1 MKKMKNKL
9 KKGFTIVELVI
20 VIAVIA
26 ILAAVLIPTFSS
38 ITNSARESAAL
49 QEAKSGSETIL
60 ALTTGTL
67 PENSAFLVADDE
79 ESDTND
85 YTFVFAGQ
93 KIQNVNA
100 VEEFSDVLNMCKRN
114 DVMKSGVAKEGYI
127 IYVSIDALKLDD
139 KGQVTDTVAGGA
151 DGEAEQATL
160 DTHVANRIL
169 AALNIPADGATYT
182 YNLAQNGNYAMWTS
196 KDIEFNIYWT
206 SDFNPTLIA
215 FMGGNVAGE
224 SADDETEVETVN
236 VTATG
241 ATVDKTTV
249 EKGKE
254 ANLVLTLPSAGEY
267 AAYYTVTVG
276 EFTTDVQQVGGKLSV
291 KIPSQYTGSDFN
303 ITVKVATVTVTITG
317 GKVDGAAT
325 KTFPMG
331 EEIKLEITPDDAT
344 GVKYNVTVG
353 EEERE
358 LDLADGKLSVTI
370 DAADATEDIN
380 ITVEVATVAI
390 TYSAT
395 DNAATVNSTAYSAGM
410 KVNKNQEVKIVL
422 TNTVEVG
429 KITIKVGGT
438 TINHQAD
445 WTYDQESGTI
455 TIPADEVTGNI
466 EVSIT

>member
-1 MKKMKNKL
+1 MKNKL

-100 VEEFSDVLNMCKRN
+100 VEEFSSVFNMCKRN
-114 DVMKSGVAKEGYI
+114 DVMKSGAATEGYI
-127 IYVSIDALKLDD
+127 VYVSTKALTSAND
-139 KGQVTDTVAGGA
+139 QVTNGSINVN
-151 DGEAEQATL
+151 
-160 DTHVANRIL
+160 VANRIL
-169 AALNIPADGATYT
+169 SAIGVTATVTDDTDDYT
-182 YNLAQNGNYAMWTS
+182 LSASRDYAMWKFQKGDKTYY
-196 KDIEFNIYWT
+196 FNIYWT

-215 FMGGNVAGE
+215 FMGGNVA
-224 SADDETEVETVN
+224 DDEPEVETVK

-303 ITVKVATVTVTITG
+303 ITVKVATV
-317 GKVDGAAT
+317 
-325 KTFPMG
+325 
-331 EEIKLEITPDDAT
+331 
-344 GVKYNVTVG
+344 
-353 EEERE
+353 
-358 LDLADGKLSVTI
+358 
-370 DAADATEDIN
+370 
-380 ITVEVATVAI
+380 AI

-395 DNAATVNSTAYSAGM
+395 GNDATVNSIAYSEGM
-410 KVNKNQEVKIVL
+410 KVNKNEEVKIVL
-422 TNTVEVG
+422 TNTVEVNT
-429 KITIKVGGT
+429 ITVIVGGT
-438 TINHQAD
+438 TINQPAD
-445 WTYDQESGTI
+445 WTYDAESKTI
-455 TIPADEVTGNI
+455 TIPAEKVTGDI
-466 EVSIT
+466 SVSIAL

>member
-1 MKKMKNKL
+1 MKNKL

-67 PENSAFLVADDE
+67 PEDSAFLVAEDDE
-79 ESDTND
+79 DNTND
-85 YTFVFAGQ
+85 YTFTFTER
-93 KIQNVNA
+93 KIQA
-100 VEEFSDVLNMCKRN
+100 AASEFSVLNECRRD
-114 DVMKSGVAKEGYI
+114 DVAVDTARTEGEGYI
-127 IYVSIDALKLDD
+127 VYVSIDALTVDEN
-139 KGQVTDTVAGGA
+139 GQVT
-151 DGEAEQATL
+151 AT
-160 DTHVANRIL
+160 DAKIDQHVANRIL
-169 AALNIPADGATYT
+169 AALDITASVDEAARTYDTLSSGRDYIIWKYTSGGTT
-182 YNLAQNGNYAMWTS
+182 YN
-196 KDIEFNIYWT
+196 FNIYWT
-206 SDFNPTLIA
+206 NDFNKTLIA
-215 FMGGNVAGE
+215 FMGGNMQEGT
-224 SADDETEVETVN
+224 ETVETVN

-249 EKGKE
+249 EKGKD
-254 ANLVLTLPSAGEY
+254 ADLVLTLPAAEEY

-303 ITVKVATVTVTITG
+303 ITVEEATVTVTITG

-353 EEERE
+353 EEENE

-380 ITVEVATVAI
+380 ITVEVATVTVTI
-390 TYSAT
+390 TGGKV
-395 DNAATVNSTAYSAGM
+395 NGAATVEVAKGKETTLKITPTAVPGTKYNVKVGSNASTEVEINAEGKLSVTLTADQTQNDITIDVQ
-410 KVNKNQEVKIVL
+410 KVN
-422 TNTVEVG
+422 
-429 KITIKVGGT
+429 
-438 TINHQAD
+438 
-445 WTYDQESGTI
+445 
-455 TIPADEVTGNI
+455 
-466 EVSIT
+466 

>member
-67 PENSAFLVADDE
+67 PEKSAFLVADDE
-79 ESDTND
+79 DNTND
-85 YTFVFAGQ
+85 YTFTFTER
-93 KIQNVNA
+93 KIQAAAGEFRVLDDCRRDDVA
-100 VEEFSDVLNMCKRN
+100 VDTARTE
-114 DVMKSGVAKEGYI
+114 GEGYI
-127 IYVSIDALKLDD
+127 VYVSIDALTVDEN
-139 KGQVTDTVAGGA
+139 GQVT
-151 DGEAEQATL
+151 AT
-160 DTHVANRIL
+160 DAKIDQHVANRIL
-169 AALNIPADGATYT
+169 AALDITASVDEAARTYDTLSSGRDYIIWKYTSGSLT
-182 YNLAQNGNYAMWTS
+182 YN
-196 KDIEFNIYWT
+196 FNIYWT
-206 SDFNPTLIA
+206 SDFNKTLIA
-215 FMGGNVAGE
+215 FMGGNMQEGT
-224 SADDETEVETVN
+224 ETVETVN

-254 ANLVLTLPSAGEY
+254 ANMVLTLPSAGEY

-291 KIPSQYTGSDFN
+291 KIPSQYTGSNFN
-303 ITVKVATVTVTITG
+303 ITVEEATVTVTITG

-331 EEIKLEITPDDAT
+331 EEIKLEITPTDAT

-395 DNAATVNSTAYSAGM
+395 GNAATVNSIEYSAGM

-422 TNTVEVG
+422 TNTVELG

-438 TINHQAD
+438 TINKPDGQPD
-445 WTYDQESGTI
+445 GWTYDAGSKTI
-455 TIPADEVTGNI
+455 TISAEKVTGDI
-466 EVSIT
+466 SVTIA

>member
-1 MKKMKNKL
+1 MKNKL

-67 PENSAFLVADDE
+67 PENSAFIVADDE

-100 VEEFSDVLNMCKRN
+100 VEEFSDVLTMCKRN
-114 DVMKSGVAKEGYI
+114 DVMTSGSATEGYI
-127 IYVSIDALKLDD
+127 VYVSTKALDVNEEE
-139 KGQVTDTVAGGA
+139 QVIAGKIN
-151 DGEAEQATL
+151 Q
-160 DTHVANRIL
+160 HVANRIL
-169 AALNIPADGATYT
+169 SAIGVTATVTDGTDNNYT
-182 YNLAQNGNYAMWTS
+182 VSASRDYAMWNFT
-196 KDIEFNIYWT
+196 KDGNTYYFNIYWT

-224 SADDETEVETVN
+224 SADDEPEAETVN

-249 EKGKE
+249 EKGKD
-254 ANLVLTLPSAGEY
+254 ADLVLTLPAAEEY
-267 AAYYTVTVG
+267 AAYYSVTVG
-276 EFTTDVQQVGGKLSV
+276 DYTVDVQPVDGTLTV
-291 KIPSQYTGSDFN
+291 KIPSQYTGADFN
-303 ITVKVATVTVTITG
+303 ITVEEATVTVTIAG
-317 GKVDGAAT
+317 GKVNGAAT
-325 KTFPMG
+325 AKFPMG

-353 EEERE
+353 EEESE

-380 ITVEVATVAI
+380 ITVEVATVTVTI
-390 TYSAT
+390 NGGNVNGEAT
-395 DNAATVNSTAYSAGM
+395 
-410 KVNKNQEVKIVL
+410 
-422 TNTVEVG
+422 TVEVAKG
-429 KITIKVGGT
+429 EETTLEITPTDATGT
-438 TINHQAD
+438 NYGVTVVIGE
-445 WTYDQESGTI
+445 ESGE
-455 TIPADEVTGNI
+455 EVNI
-466 EVSIT
+466 ELNEGKLSVTLTADQTQNNITVIIMKK

>member
-1 MKKMKNKL
+1 MKNKL

-67 PENSAFLVADDE
+67 PEKSAFLVADDE

-114 DVMKSGVAKEGYI
+114 DVMTSGSATEGYI
-127 IYVSIDALKLDD
+127 VYVSTKALDVNEEE
-139 KGQVTDTVAGGA
+139 QVIAGKIN
-151 DGEAEQATL
+151 Q
-160 DTHVANRIL
+160 HVANRIL
-169 AALNIPADGATYT
+169 SAIGVTATVTDGTDNNYT
-182 YNLAQNGNYAMWTS
+182 VSASRDYAMWNFT
-196 KDIEFNIYWT
+196 KDGNTYYFNIYWT

-249 EKGKE
+249 EKGKQ
-254 ANLVLTLPSAGEY
+254 ADLVLTLPSAEEY

-276 EFTTDVQQVGGKLSV
+276 EYTVDVQPVGGKLSV

-303 ITVKVATVTVTITG
+303 ITVKVATV
-317 GKVDGAAT
+317 
-325 KTFPMG
+325 
-331 EEIKLEITPDDAT
+331 
-344 GVKYNVTVG
+344 
-353 EEERE
+353 
-358 LDLADGKLSVTI
+358 
-370 DAADATEDIN
+370 
-380 ITVEVATVAI
+380 AI

-395 DNAATVNSTAYSAGM
+395 GNDATVNSIAYREGM
-410 KVNKNQEVKIVL
+410 KVNKNEEVKIVL
-422 TNTVEVG
+422 TNTVEVNT
-429 KITIKVGGT
+429 ITVIVGGT
-438 TINHQAD
+438 TINQPAD
-445 WTYDQESGTI
+445 WTYDAESKTI
-455 TIPADEVTGNI
+455 TIPAEKVTGDI
-466 EVSIT
+466 SVSIA

>member
-85 YTFVFAGQ
+85 YTFVFYGQ
-93 KIQNVNA
+93 KIQNVSAVTDYGDIVNA
-100 VEEFSDVLNMCKRN
+100 CSRDDVVASDGK
-114 DVMKSGVAKEGYI
+114 KKGYI
-127 IYVSIDALKLDD
+127 VYVSTKALTSAND
-139 KGQVTDTVAGGA
+139 QVTNGPINVN
-151 DGEAEQATL
+151 
-160 DTHVANRIL
+160 VANRIL
-169 AALNIPADGATYT
+169 SAIGVTATVTDGTDNNYT
-182 YNLAQNGNYAMWTS
+182 VSASRDYAMWNFT
-196 KDIEFNIYWT
+196 KDGNTYYFNIYWT

-249 EKGKE
+249 EKGKD
-254 ANLVLTLPSAGEY
+254 ADLVLTLPSEGTPY

-276 EFTTDVQQVGGKLSV
+276 EFTTDVQQVDGKLSV
-291 KIPSQYTGSDFN
+291 KIPSQYTGTDFN
-303 ITVKVATVTVTITG
+303 ITVEK
-317 GKVDGAAT
+317 
-325 KTFPMG
+325 
-331 EEIKLEITPDDAT
+331 
-344 GVKYNVTVG
+344 
-353 EEERE
+353 
-358 LDLADGKLSVTI
+358 
-370 DAADATEDIN
+370 
-380 ITVEVATVAI
+380 ATVAI

-395 DNAATVNSTAYSAGM
+395 DNAATVNSTPYSAGM
-410 KVNKNQEVKIVL
+410 KVNKNEEVKIVL
-422 TNTVEVG
+422 TDTVEVG
-429 KITIKVGGT
+429 TITVIVGGT
-438 TINHQAD
+438 TINQPGD
-445 WTYDQESGTI
+445 WTYDPESKTI
-455 TIPADEVTGNI
+455 TIPAEKVTGDI
-466 EVSIT
+466 SVSIAL

>member
-1 MKKMKNKL
+1 MKNKL

-215 FMGGNVAGE
+215 FMGGNMQEGA
-224 SADDETEVETVN
+224 ETVETVE
-236 VTATG
+236 VTCEG

-249 EKGKE
+249 EKGKD
-254 ANLVLTLPSAGEY
+254 ANLVLTLPSAEEY

-276 EFTTDVQQVGGKLSV
+276 EFTTDVQQVGGKLNV
-291 KIPSQYTGSDFN
+291 TIPSQYTGSNFN
-303 ITVKVATVTVTITG
+303 ITVEEATVTVTITG
-317 GKVDGAAT
+317 GKVNGATTVEVA
-325 KTFPMG
+325 KG
-331 EEIKLEITPDDAT
+331 EETELVITPGET
-344 GVKYNVTVG
+344 GTTYGVTVG
-353 EEERE
+353 GAAEVVKTPNAE
-358 LDLADGKLSVTI
+358 GKLSVTLT
-370 DAADATEDIN
+370 ADQTQDD
-380 ITVEVATVAI
+380 ITVSI
-390 TYSAT
+390 
-395 DNAATVNSTAYSAGM
+395 M
-410 KVNKNQEVKIVL
+410 KK
-422 TNTVEVG
+422 
-429 KITIKVGGT
+429 
-438 TINHQAD
+438 
-445 WTYDQESGTI
+445 
-455 TIPADEVTGNI
+455 
-466 EVSIT
+466 

>member
-1 MKKMKNKL
+1 MKNKL

-100 VEEFSDVLNMCKRN
+100 VEEFSDVLTMCKRN
-114 DVMKSGVAKEGYI
+114 DVMTSGSATEGYI
-127 IYVSIDALKLDD
+127 VYVSTKALDVNEEE
-139 KGQVTDTVAGGA
+139 QVIAGKIN
-151 DGEAEQATL
+151 Q
-160 DTHVANRIL
+160 HVANRIL
-169 AALNIPADGATYT
+169 SAIGVTATVTDGTDNNYT
-182 YNLAQNGNYAMWTS
+182 VSASRDYAMWNFT
-196 KDIEFNIYWT
+196 KDGNTYYFNIYWT

-224 SADDETEVETVN
+224 SADDEPEAETVN

-249 EKGKE
+249 EKGKD
-254 ANLVLTLPSAGEY
+254 ADLVLTLPAAEEY

-276 EFTTDVQQVGGKLSV
+276 EFTTDVQQVDGKLTV

-303 ITVKVATVTVTITG
+303 ITVKVATV
-317 GKVDGAAT
+317 
-325 KTFPMG
+325 
-331 EEIKLEITPDDAT
+331 
-344 GVKYNVTVG
+344 
-353 EEERE
+353 
-358 LDLADGKLSVTI
+358 
-370 DAADATEDIN
+370 
-380 ITVEVATVAI
+380 AI

-395 DNAATVNSTAYSAGM
+395 DNAATVNSIAYSEGM
-410 KVNKNQEVKIVL
+410 KVNKKQEVKIVL

-438 TINHQAD
+438 PINQPGD
-445 WTYDQESGTI
+445 WTYDAESKTI

-466 EVSIT
+466 EISIT

>member
-67 PENSAFLVADDE
+67 PENSAFIVADDE

-100 VEEFSDVLNMCKRN
+100 VSDFDSVLNKCKRN
-114 DVMKSGVAKEGYI
+114 DVMISGSATEGYI
-127 IYVSIDALKLDD
+127 VYVSTKALDVNEEE
-139 KGQVTDTVAGGA
+139 QVIAGKIN
-151 DGEAEQATL
+151 Q
-160 DTHVANRIL
+160 HVANRIL
-169 AALNIPADGATYT
+169 SAIDVTATVTDGTNNNYT
-182 YNLAQNGNYAMWTS
+182 VPSRDYAMWNFEEGDKTYY
-196 KDIEFNIYWT
+196 FNIYWT
-206 SDFNPTLIA
+206 SDINPTLIA

-224 SADDETEVETVN
+224 ETDDETEVETVK
-236 VTATG
+236 VTC
-241 ATVDKTTV
+241 
-249 EKGKE
+249 
-254 ANLVLTLPSAGEY
+254 
-267 AAYYTVTVG
+267 
-276 EFTTDVQQVGGKLSV
+276 
-291 KIPSQYTGSDFN
+291 
-303 ITVKVATVTVTITG
+303 
-317 GKVDGAAT
+317 
-325 KTFPMG
+325 
-331 EEIKLEITPDDAT
+331 
-344 GVKYNVTVG
+344 
-353 EEERE
+353 
-358 LDLADGKLSVTI
+358 
-370 DAADATEDIN
+370 
-380 ITVEVATVAI
+380 
-390 TYSAT
+390 

-445 WTYDQESGTI
+445 WTYDAESKTI

-466 EVSIT
+466 VVIIDVSITE

>member
-1 MKKMKNKL
+1 MKNKL

-49 QEAKSGSETIL
+49 QEAKSGSETVL

-67 PENSAFLVADDE
+67 PENSAFIVADDE

-196 KDIEFNIYWT
+196 SGFEFNIYWT

-215 FMGGNVAGE
+215 FMGGNVAGGGTE
-224 SADDETEVETVN
+224 EATEVAVAQVKLAASLSDLTNLVDSVTAGTSETALTTTAQSIRGTEDGIEFDFVRSEGLTETELKITYTIGGGEAK
-236 VTATG
+236 TAT
-241 ATVDKTTV
+241 T
-249 EKGKE
+249 
-254 ANLVLTLPSAGEY
+254 
-267 AAYYTVTVG
+267 
-276 EFTTDVQQVGGKLSV
+276 
-291 KIPSQYTGSDFN
+291 
-303 ITVKVATVTVTITG
+303 TG
-317 GKVDGAAT
+317 GKFTIAKSAIN
-325 KTFPMG
+325 G
-331 EEIKLEITPDDAT
+331 EIVIT
-344 GVKYNVTVG
+344 
-353 EEERE
+353 
-358 LDLADGKLSVTI
+358 
-370 DAADATEDIN
+370 N
-380 ITVEVATVAI
+380 IV
-390 TYSAT
+390 SA
-395 DNAATVNSTAYSAGM
+395 S
-410 KVNKNQEVKIVL
+410 
-422 TNTVEVG
+422 
-429 KITIKVGGT
+429 
-438 TINHQAD
+438 
-445 WTYDQESGTI
+445 
-455 TIPADEVTGNI
+455 
-466 EVSIT
+466 

>member
-1 MKKMKNKL
+1 MKNKL

-67 PENSAFLVADDE
+67 PENSAFIVADDE

-114 DVMKSGVAKEGYI
+114 DVMKSGAATEGYI
-127 IYVSIDALKLDD
+127 VYVSTKALTSAND
-139 KGQVTDTVAGGA
+139 QVTNGSINVN
-151 DGEAEQATL
+151 
-160 DTHVANRIL
+160 VANRIL
-169 AALNIPADGATYT
+169 SAIGVTATVTDDTDDYT
-182 YNLAQNGNYAMWTS
+182 LSASRDYAMWSFT
-196 KDIEFNIYWT
+196 KDGNTYDFNIYWT

-215 FMGGNVAGE
+215 FMGGNVA
-224 SADDETEVETVN
+224 DDEPEVETVE
-236 VTATG
+236 VTCNG

-249 EKGKE
+249 EKGKD
-254 ANLVLTLPSAGEY
+254 ADLVLTLPSAEEY

-276 EFTTDVQQVGGKLSV
+276 DYTVDVQPVEGKLSV
-291 KIPSQYTGSDFN
+291 NIPSQYTGSNFN
-303 ITVKVATVTVTITG
+303 ITVEEATVTVTITG
-317 GKVDGAAT
+317 GEVDDAETVKVAKGEAT
-325 KTFPMG
+325 T
-331 EEIKLEITPDDAT
+331 LEITPTDAT

-353 EEERE
+353 EEESE

-395 DNAATVNSTAYSAGM
+395 DNAATVNSTAYSAEM

-445 WTYDQESGTI
+445 WTYDAESKTI

>member
-1 MKKMKNKL
+1 MKNKL

-100 VEEFSDVLNMCKRN
+100 VSDFDSVLNKCKRN
-114 DVMKSGVAKEGYI
+114 DVMTSGSATEGYI
-127 IYVSIDALKLDD
+127 VYVSTKALDVNEEE
-139 KGQVTDTVAGGA
+139 QVIAGKIN
-151 DGEAEQATL
+151 Q
-160 DTHVANRIL
+160 HVANRIL
-169 AALNIPADGATYT
+169 SAIGVTATVTDGTDNNYT
-182 YNLAQNGNYAMWTS
+182 VSASRDYAMWNFQEGDKTYY
-196 KDIEFNIYWT
+196 FNIYWT

-236 VTATG
+236 VTCEG

-249 EKGKE
+249 EKGKD
-254 ANLVLTLPSAGEY
+254 ADLVLTLPSAEEY

-276 EFTTDVQQVGGKLSV
+276 DYTVDVQPVEGKLSV
-291 KIPSQYTGSDFN
+291 NIPSQYTGTHFN
-303 ITVKVATVTVTITG
+303 ITVEVATVTVTITG
-317 GKVDGAAT
+317 GEVNGAAT
-325 KTFPMG
+325 DTFPMG
-331 EEIKLEITPDDAT
+331 EEIKLEITPTDVPGT
-344 GVKYNVTVG
+344 KYNVKVG
-353 EEERE
+353 SNAATEVTI
-358 LDLADGKLSVTI
+358 DGGTLSVTLTADQTQNDITI
-370 DAADATEDIN
+370 D
-380 ITVEVATVAI
+380 VQ
-390 TYSAT
+390 
-395 DNAATVNSTAYSAGM
+395 
-410 KVNKNQEVKIVL
+410 KVN
-422 TNTVEVG
+422 
-429 KITIKVGGT
+429 
-438 TINHQAD
+438 
-445 WTYDQESGTI
+445 
-455 TIPADEVTGNI
+455 
-466 EVSIT
+466 

>member
-1 MKKMKNKL
+1 MKNKL

-67 PENSAFLVADDE
+67 PEKSAFLVADDE

-224 SADDETEVETVN
+224 SADDETEVAVAQVKLADSLSLPDGIIK
-236 VTATG
+236 VTAGASGTALTTTAQEITG
-241 ATVDKTTV
+241 TEDGIEFGFLMSGGLTETELTITYTIGGGAEQTATTT
-249 EKGKE
+249 
-254 ANLVLTLPSAGEY
+254 
-267 AAYYTVTVG
+267 
-276 EFTTDVQQVGGKLSV
+276 GGKLTIAKS
-291 KIPSQYTGSDFN
+291 
-303 ITVKVATVTVTITG
+303 AITG
-317 GKVDGAAT
+317 
-325 KTFPMG
+325 
-331 EEIKLEITPDDAT
+331 EIVIT
-344 GVKYNVTVG
+344 
-353 EEERE
+353 
-358 LDLADGKLSVTI
+358 
-370 DAADATEDIN
+370 
-380 ITVEVATVAI
+380 
-390 TYSAT
+390 
-395 DNAATVNSTAYSAGM
+395 
-410 KVNKNQEVKIVL
+410 KIV
-422 TNTVEVG
+422 
-429 KITIKVGGT
+429 
-438 TINHQAD
+438 
-445 WTYDQESGTI
+445 S
-455 TIPADEVTGNI
+455 
-466 EVSIT
+466 VS

>member
-1 MKKMKNKL
+1 MKNKL

-196 KDIEFNIYWT
+196 SGFEFNIYWT

-224 SADDETEVETVN
+224 SADDEPEVETVN
-236 VTATG
+236 VTCDD

-249 EKGKE
+249 EKGKD
-254 ANLVLTLPSAGEY
+254 ADLVLTLPAAEEY

-276 EFTTDVQQVGGKLSV
+276 EFTTDVQQVEGKLSV
-291 KIPSQYTGSDFN
+291 TIPSQYTGSDFN
-303 ITVKVATVTVTITG
+303 ITVEEATVTVTITG

-325 KTFPMG
+325 AKFPMG

-353 EEERE
+353 EEESE

-445 WTYDQESGTI
+445 WTYDAESKTI

>member
-100 VEEFSDVLNMCKRN
+100 VSDFDSVLNKCKRN
-114 DVMKSGVAKEGYI
+114 DVMTSGSATEGYI

-139 KGQVTDTVAGGA
+139 KGQVTDTVAGA
-151 DGEAEQATL
+151 DGEAEPATL

-169 AALNIPADGATYT
+169 SAIGVTETVTDGTNNNYT
-182 YNLAQNGNYAMWTS
+182 LSASSDYAMWNFEEGDKTYY
-196 KDIEFNIYWT
+196 FNIYWT
-206 SDFNPTLIA
+206 SDINPTLIA

-224 SADDETEVETVN
+224 SADDEPEVETVN
-236 VTATG
+236 VTC
-241 ATVDKTTV
+241 
-249 EKGKE
+249 
-254 ANLVLTLPSAGEY
+254 
-267 AAYYTVTVG
+267 
-276 EFTTDVQQVGGKLSV
+276 
-291 KIPSQYTGSDFN
+291 
-303 ITVKVATVTVTITG
+303 
-317 GKVDGAAT
+317 
-325 KTFPMG
+325 
-331 EEIKLEITPDDAT
+331 
-344 GVKYNVTVG
+344 
-353 EEERE
+353 
-358 LDLADGKLSVTI
+358 
-370 DAADATEDIN
+370 
-380 ITVEVATVAI
+380 
-390 TYSAT
+390 
-395 DNAATVNSTAYSAGM
+395 DNAATVNSTPYSEGM
-410 KVNKNQEVKIVL
+410 NVNKNQEVKIVL
-422 TNTVEVG
+422 TDAVEVG
-429 KITIKVGGT
+429 TITIEVGGT
-438 TINHQAD
+438 TINQPEG

-455 TIPADEVTGNI
+455 TIPAEKVTGDI
-466 EVSIT
+466 SVSIA

>member
-26 ILAAVLIPTFSS
+26 ILEAVLIPTFSS

-67 PENSAFLVADDE
+67 PEKSAFLVADDE

-114 DVMKSGVAKEGYI
+114 DVMTSGSATEGYI

-139 KGQVTDTVAGGA
+139 KGQVTDTVGGGA

-215 FMGGNVAGE
+215 FMGGNVA
-224 SADDETEVETVN
+224 DDEPEVETVK

-241 ATVDKTTV
+241 ATPETTTV
-249 EKGKE
+249 NKGE
-254 ANLVLTLPSAGEY
+254 AVTLELTVETPNARYSVIINGDGEHPQTITAEGTTLKVPLTEEDTASA
-267 AAYYTVTVG
+267 
-276 EFTTDVQQVGGKLSV
+276 
-291 KIPSQYTGSDFN
+291 
-303 ITVKVATVTVTITG
+303 VTIE
-317 GKVDGAAT
+317 VIAA
-325 KTFPMG
+325 
-331 EEIKLEITPDDAT
+331 
-344 GVKYNVTVG
+344 
-353 EEERE
+353 
-358 LDLADGKLSVTI
+358 
-370 DAADATEDIN
+370 
-380 ITVEVATVAI
+380 
-390 TYSAT
+390 
-395 DNAATVNSTAYSAGM
+395 
-410 KVNKNQEVKIVL
+410 
-422 TNTVEVG
+422 
-429 KITIKVGGT
+429 
-438 TINHQAD
+438 
-445 WTYDQESGTI
+445 
-455 TIPADEVTGNI
+455 
-466 EVSIT
+466 

>member
-1 MKKMKNKL
+1 MKNN

-67 PENSAFLVADDE
+67 PENSAFIVADDE

-100 VEEFSDVLNMCKRN
+100 VEEFSDVLTMCKRN
-114 DVMKSGVAKEGYI
+114 DVMTSGSATEGYI
-127 IYVSIDALKLDD
+127 VYVSTKALDVNEEE
-139 KGQVTDTVAGGA
+139 QVIAGKIN
-151 DGEAEQATL
+151 Q
-160 DTHVANRIL
+160 HVANRIL
-169 AALNIPADGATYT
+169 SAIGVTATVTDGTDNNYT
-182 YNLAQNGNYAMWTS
+182 VSASRDYAMWNFT
-196 KDIEFNIYWT
+196 KDGNTYYFNIYWT

-224 SADDETEVETVN
+224 SADDEPEAETVN

-249 EKGKE
+249 EKGKD
-254 ANLVLTLPSAGEY
+254 ADLVLTLPAAEEY

-276 EFTTDVQQVGGKLSV
+276 EFTTDVQQVDGKLTV

-303 ITVKVATVTVTITG
+303 ITVKVATV
-317 GKVDGAAT
+317 
-325 KTFPMG
+325 
-331 EEIKLEITPDDAT
+331 
-344 GVKYNVTVG
+344 
-353 EEERE
+353 
-358 LDLADGKLSVTI
+358 
-370 DAADATEDIN
+370 
-380 ITVEVATVAI
+380 AI

-395 DNAATVNSTAYSAGM
+395 DNAATVNSIAYSEGM
-410 KVNKNQEVKIVL
+410 KVNKKQEVKIVL

-438 TINHQAD
+438 PINQPGD
-445 WTYDQESGTI
+445 WTYDAESKTI

-466 EVSIT
+466 EISIT